1 MIAVMVVMDSWTLD
15 DGAEAPDDYCLDD
28 VPGSAAQ
35 QRPFLTFDGS
45 KWAAAAAEAQ
55 RRRAVELRAARGTLR
70 GKCGVVEPPLGVD
83 SSQCGVANLARANDL
98 SRSHSCHRR
107 HSVPQL
113 FRLDRLEKRNRR
125 TPRRREVLGR

>member
-1 MIAVMVVMDSWTLD
+1 MIVALMSL
-15 DGAEAPDDYCLDD
+15 
-28 VPGSAAQ
+28 AAQ
-35 QRPFLTFDGS
+35 RSSGRSSLLTAPNGSGGGGDGGGL
-45 KWAAAAAEAQ
+45 W
-55 RRRAVELRAARGTLR
+55 AVELRAARGTLR

-98 SRSHSCHRR
+98 SRSHSYHRR